1 MHAAKWGLEVRRLL
15 KEQHVVSVALEEN
28 VRALLLR
35 AEDEGLGSF
44 AAGLSGAA
52 GRARVGAENEEA
64 LSISARMPS
73 LSALPCAG
81 GAREFAGLQRCPVR
95 S

>member
-35 AEDEGLGSF
+35 AEDEAGFRLPYQASDRGLL
-44 AAGLSGAA
+44 LSD
-52 GRARVGAENEEA
+52 
-64 LSISARMPS
+64 IKI
-73 LSALPCAG
+73 
-81 GAREFAGLQRCPVR
+81 
-95 S
+95 

>member
-35 AEDEGLGSF
+35 AEDE
-44 AAGLSGAA
+44 AGFRLPYQV
-52 GRARVGAENEEA
+52 RKEA
-64 LSISARMPS
+64 S
-73 LSALPCAG
+73 LPPLIRRSRG
-81 GAREFAGLQRCPVR
+81 GAPGRFD
-95 S
+95 